1 MKTLSLLA
9 SSVLVAIIGGAALH
23 SDANLNDKAEQAV
36 SANQSVAQEAQAS
49 LRAAGPAGLQAL
61 EQRFSKEIQL
71 HRSGAPS
78 SERWNRIALA
88 LNRVGGQYDN
98 YASGLYW
105 YTDLEKAKAAARA
118 SGKPILS
125 LRLLGRLDEDL
136 SCANSRY
143 FRTTLYPSA
152 DINQLLK
159 ERFVLHWQSVRPA
172 PKVTIDFGDGR
183 KLQRTITGNS
193 LHYVLDSDGRLVD
206 ALPGLYSAGVFV
218 QELQLAADAAEDGR
232 KSGNY
237 DYTAHLRATRERLL
251 QAWAADLRELR
262 VPLPAGQALS
272 EADLE
277 QRMGNGDALWQDVAQ
292 MHMSRAL
299 FDPVVRELMGRKL
312 AAAQP
317 QKFPNAMTASRA
329 AVGKSAVEVPMLRT
343 FSLFSESA
351 ALDTAKNNYML
362 RTRIVDYLI
371 ESNARSATLDQINDW
386 IYARIFLT
394 PSQDPW
400 LGLAPQGVFTAI
412 EGNGELR

>member
-1 MKTLSLLA
+1 
-9 SSVLVAIIGGAALH
+9 LH
-23 SDANLNDKAEQAV
+23 PDADLNDKAEQAV
-36 SANQSVAQEAQAS
+36 SANQRVAEEAQAS
-49 LRAAGPAGLQAL
+49 LREAGPKGLDAL
-61 EQRFSKEIQL
+61 EQRFAKEIEL
-71 HRSGAPS
+71 HRAGAPS
-78 SERWNRIALA
+78 NERWNRIALA

-105 YTDLEKAKAAARA
+105 YTNLEKAKAAARA

-152 DINQLLK
+152 EINQLLK

-172 PKVTIDFGDGR
+172 PKVTIEFGDGR

-206 ALPGLYSAGVFV
+206 ALPGLYSSGVFI
-218 QELQLAADAAEDGR
+218 QELRQAADAAEDGR

-237 DYTAHLRATRERLL
+237 DYTEHLKATRERLL
-251 QAWAADLRELR
+251 QAWAADLRGLH
-262 VPLPAGQALS
+262 VSLPAGQSLS

-277 QRMGNGDALWQDVAQ
+277 QRMGSGNALWQRVTQ
-292 MHMSRAL
+292 MHTIQVG
-299 FDPVVRELMGRKL
+299 FDPGVRELMGRKL
-312 AAAQP
+312 PAQP
-317 QKFPNAMTASRA
+317 QNFPNAMTASLA

-343 FSLFSESA
+343 FSLFGESA

-362 RTRIVDYLI
+362 RTKIFDYLI
-371 ESNARSATLDQINDW
+371 GSSARSTTLDQINDW

-394 PSQDPW
+394 PGQDPW
-400 LGLAPQGVFTAI
+400 LGLAPQGIFTAI
-412 EGNGELR
+412 DGNGELR